1 MLTGGMAVLVGV
13 GDGTVCTLGGDVCV
27 AGLVPVAVGV
37 FGGGVVPVAVG
48 VFGGGVVPVAV
59 GVFGGGVVAVS
70 VGGVVAVSVGGMVA
84 VSVGVLVGVSQ
95 TSSPSYVVG
104 HSVAC
109 VCGAASTT
117 VA

>member
-1 MLTGGMAVLVGV
+1 VLTGGTAVLVGV

-59 GVFGGGVVAVS
+59 GGVVAVS
-70 VGGVVAVSVGGMVA
+70 VGGVVAVSVGGVVA

-95 TSSPSYVVG
+95 TSSPSYAVG